1 MTMETGNTDFQD
13 VDEKGEEDDYES
25 DLLSISSY
33 PAKRWPWNALRTIDA
48 SQNEAA

>member
-1 MTMETGNTDFQD
+1 MEPGNTDFQD

-25 DLLSISSY
+25 DLLSIPSY
-33 PAKRWPWNALRTIDA
+33 PAKRWPWNALQTIDA